1 MSCKQKR
8 QQRHEAIS
16 QAIIQDVNQASA
28 RPLDATNIGDFAD
41 EIASSDA
48 QEKELDTMETLHTY
62 SAPEQAQTT
71 NASPSALVEG
81 LITEGSRGRYRVE
94 APTGALWCVVR
105 GRLRKELIY
114 AESASARRT
123 ARAVKVSQRDPVAI
137 GDRVQARATGPGEG
151 VIERVVTRAGA
162 ALTRQD
168 PDPGQRRLTTVRG
181 IDQIVIVFA
190 AREPAPHLRLADRFI
205 ALAES
210 QEAHAVLCV
219 NKADQGIARW
229 LRARLAVYAGLGY
242 DVVTTS
248 AATGDGVDDLRDLLA
263 GRVSALTGPSG
274 VGKSSLLNALEPG
287 LALRVRSISASTGKG
302 RHTTTGARM
311 VPLTGP
317 AGGWLA
323 DTAGIR
329 ALALDA
335 GALSDLRWLFREFRP
350 LRGSCAFGDCAHLNE
365 PGCVVMA
372 AARSGAIDAARYDS
386 YRRLALGGA
395 YESSSD
401 GSSDGSYDG
410 APDFNDEGWNDP
422 GERKEAWHDRDG

>member
-1 MSCKQKR
+1 MSRKQKR
-8 QQRHEAIS
+8 HHPISKQAAQGREAAASIS
-16 QAIIQDVNQASA
+16 
-28 RPLDATNIGDFAD
+28 DFAD

-48 QEKELDTMETLHTY
+48 GEKEVDTMKSLNTRG
-62 SAPEQAQTT
+62 APQLAQTT
-71 NASPSALVEG
+71 DIATTNLVEG

-162 ALTRQD
+162 SLTRQD
-168 PDPGQRRLTTVRG
+168 PDPGQRRLTSVRG
-181 IDQIVIVFA
+181 IEQIVIVFA

-210 QEAHAVLCV
+210 QEADAILCV
-219 NKADQGIARW
+219 NKADQGIAPW

-248 AATGDGVDDLRDLLA
+248 ATTSEGVDDLRDLLA

-287 LALRVRSISASTGKG
+287 LALRVSSVSASTGKG

-317 AGGWLA
+317 GGGWLA

-335 GALSDLRWLFREFRP
+335 SALGDLPWLFREFRP
-350 LRGSCAFGDCAHLNE
+350 LRGHCAFGDCAHLNE
-365 PGCVVMA
+365 PGCAVIA
-372 AARSGAIDAARYDS
+372 AARTGEIDAARYDS

-395 YESSSD
+395 YEGEHD
-401 GSSDGSYDG
+401 GVPGFD
-410 APDFNDEGWNDP
+410 DERWDEP
-422 GERKEAWHDRDG
+422 GERKEAWHERDG